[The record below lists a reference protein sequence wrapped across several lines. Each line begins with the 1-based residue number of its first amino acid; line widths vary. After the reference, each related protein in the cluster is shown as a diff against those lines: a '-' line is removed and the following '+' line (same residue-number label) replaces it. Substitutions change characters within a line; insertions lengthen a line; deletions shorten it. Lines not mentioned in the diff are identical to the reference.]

1 MSELTIEQQ
10 KVLKSLTAQVSWWC
24 DGQFVCAQVG
34 DLHHRVCEY
43 GAAMSEALVPEAI
56 SIINRFMRRRLTELL
71 STGRIEKWPGIRLVN
86 GLPLD
91 QGEA

>member
-1 MSELTIEQQ
+1 MSEMTIEQQ
-10 KVLKSLTAQVSWWC
+10 KTLENLKGQVSWWC

-34 DLHHRVCEY
+34 DLHHRVCEV
-43 GAAMSEALVPEAI
+43 GAAMSAPLVSEAI
-56 SIINRFMRRRLTELL
+56 SIINRFMHRRLTELL
-71 STGRIEKWPGIRLVN
+71 STGRIEKWPGIRLVG